1 MKKKRKHH
9 DKQKEERQKNIEKIE
24 KMSSN
29 ARAIF
34 KQRYLK
40 YPVIQLNM
48 N

>member
-1 MKKKRKHH
+1 MTNRRKK
-9 DKQKEERQKNIEKIE
+9 DKKNIEKIE